1 MPKDRYRSSDHED
14 DIPYMAPDDP
24 MAVVM
29 RTRHELERAKEQG
42 VFGIMRMRWE
52 AWIEEKLSDPIV
64 RKMRTQEKLLE
75 AHRSGIETQAKL
87 VNQNEVA
94 KRQLE
99 EHRREAT
106 DARRGRL
113 LAEAA
118 LSPAALESASA
129 SSALPQSGPP
139 LRPYLTDAQIEAV
152 ARRFVD
158 NAKRD
163 GVYTSFDEAWA
174 VFERESGVA
183 LTVPDHTLAEVRE
196 KACQLFNGGRW

>member
-1 MPKDRYRSSDHED
+1 MPRDRYQSSDHED

-29 RTRHELERAKEQG
+29 RTRHELEQAKEQG

-52 AWIEEKLSDPIV
+52 AWIEEKLADPIV

-99 EHRREAT
+99 EHRREAA

-113 LAEAA
+113 LSEAA
-118 LSPAALESASA
+118 LSPAALESSSA
-129 SSALPQSGPP
+129 AALPQSGPP

-152 ARRFVD
+152 AHRFVD

-163 GVYTSFDEAWA
+163 GACPSFDEAWA

-183 LTVPDHTLAEVRE
+183 LTVPEHTLGEVRE
-196 KACQLFNGGRW
+196 KARQLFNGGVR